1 MRGHRS
7 CPTRGYGYF
16 NATSIPIFAGSGRP
30 TPRATFTGCSRRIAG
45 ASRATQQAHFFQDIA
60 VPICAIQILAQRNA
74 ACLPFAFAKMAGGDQ
89 GNPQQNAHKRTAG
102 VPRLL
107 ISLAPSA
114 GRRRTSSKGRLPT
127 FDTGRSRRTAHE
139 DAVRNISRA
148 ELNLTCRISAAAEFE
163 SRNSLRNKLDCCA
176 WLPGCV
182 RP

>member
-1 MRGHRS
+1 MAILMQL
-7 CPTRGYGYF
+7 PYQF
-16 NATSIPIFAGSGRP
+16 LQEAAVQ
-30 TPRATFTGCSRRIAG
+30 PRATFAGCSRRIAG

-102 VPRLL
+102 CAQAFD
-107 ISLAPSA
+107 LA
-114 GRRRTSSKGRLPT
+114 GTL
-127 FDTGRSRRTAHE
+127 SRAQTNIIKRPATHLRHGSITPQAIE

-148 ELNLTCRISAAAEFE
+148 ALHLTCRISAAAEFE